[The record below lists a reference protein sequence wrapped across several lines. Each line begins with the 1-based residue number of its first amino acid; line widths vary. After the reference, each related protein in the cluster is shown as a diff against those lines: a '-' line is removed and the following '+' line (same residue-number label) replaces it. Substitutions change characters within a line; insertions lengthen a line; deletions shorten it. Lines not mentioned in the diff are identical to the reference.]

1 MPNRSKEKG
10 NRFER
15 YIVSLC
21 EQADI
26 PAKRSWGSDGRSLGL
41 HEEVDL
47 VIDSDIRVQAK
58 CRRRLPAYI
67 MPSPNVDNAIRKATH
82 PRTGEKEIFYL
93 HPSKTPIDEIDF
105 DDGQLELFEGFDC
118 EGYCGL

>member
-26 PAKRSWGSDGRSLGL
+26 QSKRAWGSNGMSLGL
-41 HEEVDL
+41 PEEVDVL
-47 VIDSDIRVQAK
+47 IDGVVRVQAN
-58 CRRRLPAYI
+58 CRHRLPDYILPSPDIDMQVIKQDRGDTMVVMRFDDWLTDYRRL
-67 MPSPNVDNAIRKATH
+67 MELEGRF
-82 PRTGEKEIFYL
+82 E
-93 HPSKTPIDEIDF
+93 DE
-105 DDGQLELFEGFDC
+105 
-118 EGYCGL
+118 

>member
-26 PAKRSWGSDGRSLGL
+26 PSKRAWGSNGMSLGL
-41 HEEVDL
+41 PEEVDVL
-47 VIDSDIRVQAK
+47 IDGVVRVQAK
-58 CRRRLPAYI
+58 CRHRLPAYI
-67 MPSPNVDNAIRKATH
+67 LPSPDIDMQVIKQDR
-82 PRTGEKEIFYL
+82 GETMVVMRFDDWITDYRRLMEL
-93 HPSKTPIDEIDF
+93 EDRLEDEIKF
-105 DDGQLELFEGFDC
+105 K
-118 EGYCGL
+118 Y

>member
-26 PAKRSWGSDGRSLGL
+26 PAKRAWGSNGLSLGL
-41 HEEVDL
+41 PEEVD
-47 VIDSDIRVQAK
+47 VFIDSDIRVQAK
-58 CRRRLPAYI
+58 CRHRMPAWI
-67 MPSPNVDNAIRKATH
+67 MPSPNVDMQVIKQDR
-82 PRTGEKEIFYL
+82 GE
-93 HPSKTPIDEIDF
+93 TMDVMRF
-105 DDGQLELFEGFDC
+105 DDWLTDYRRLMELEGRFGDND
-118 EGYCGL
+118 

>member
-26 PAKRSWGSDGRSLGL
+26 PAKRSWGSNGMSLGL
-41 HEEVDL
+41 PEEVDVL
-47 VIDSDIRVQAK
+47 IDSDIRVQAK
-58 CRRRLPAYI
+58 VRKKIAEWLQPSGDVDLQVVKQDRGDVMVIMRFDDWLTDYRRLMEI
-67 MPSPNVDNAIRKATH
+67 EGRLEDN
-82 PRTGEKEIFYL
+82 E
-93 HPSKTPIDEIDF
+93 
-105 DDGQLELFEGFDC
+105 
-118 EGYCGL
+118 

>member
-26 PAKRSWGSDGRSLGL
+26 PSKRAWGSNGMSLGL
-41 HEEVDL
+41 PEEVDVL
-47 VIDSDIRVQAK
+47 IDGVVRVQAK
-58 CRRRLPAYI
+58 CRHRLPAYI
-67 MPSPNVDNAIRKATH
+67 LPSPD
-82 PRTGEKEIFYL
+82 
-93 HPSKTPIDEIDF
+93 IDMQVIKQDRGDTMIVMRF
-105 DDGQLELFEGFDC
+105 DDWLVDYRRLMELEGRFGDES
-118 EGYCGL
+118 

>member
-26 PAKRSWGSDGRSLGL
+26 PAKRSWGSNGMSLGL
-41 HEEVDL
+41 PEEVDVL
-47 VIDSDIRVQAK
+47 IDSDVRVQAK
-58 CRRRLPAYI
+58 VRKKIAEWLQPSEEIDLQVVKQDRGDVMVIMRFDDWLSDYRRL
-67 MPSPNVDNAIRKATH
+67 MEL
-82 PRTGEKEIFYL
+82 EKRL
-93 HPSKTPIDEIDF
+93 
-105 DDGQLELFEGFDC
+105 
-118 EGYCGL
+118 

>member
-26 PAKRSWGSDGRSLGL
+26 PAKRAWGSNGMSLGL
-41 HEEVDL
+41 PEEVDVL
-47 VIDSDIRVQAK
+47 IDSDVRVQAK
-58 CRRRLPAYI
+58 CRHLLIPLLIEYIVFPAY
-67 MPSPNVDNAIRKATH
+67 
-82 PRTGEKEIFYL
+82 
-93 HPSKTPIDEIDF
+93 
-105 DDGQLELFEGFDC
+105 QLSFVL
-118 EGYCGL
+118 

>member
-26 PAKRSWGSDGRSLGL
+26 PSKRAWGSNGMSLGL
-41 HEEVDL
+41 PEEVDVL
-47 VIDSDIRVQAK
+47 IDGEIRVQAK
-58 CRRRLPAYI
+58 CRHRLPAYI
-67 MPSPNVDNAIRKATH
+67 LPSP
-82 PRTGEKEIFYL
+82 
-93 HPSKTPIDEIDF
+93 EIDMQVIKQDRGDTMIVMKF
-105 DDGQLELFEGFDC
+105 DDWLNDYRRLMELEKRL
-118 EGYCGL
+118 

>member
-26 PAKRSWGSDGRSLGL
+26 PAKRAWGSNGMSLGL
-41 HEEVDL
+41 PEEVDVL
-47 VIDSDIRVQAK
+47 IDSDVRVQAK
-58 CRRRLPAYI
+58 
-67 MPSPNVDNAIRKATH
+67 
-82 PRTGEKEIFYL
+82 
-93 HPSKTPIDEIDF
+93 
-105 DDGQLELFEGFDC
+105 
-118 EGYCGL
+118 